1 VRELHLFAGIGG
13 GILAGEMLGHT
24 PVCAVEVDEF
34 RQKLLRRHWSELPIY
49 GDIRSFDGTKWAGR
63 VDLVSGGFP
72 CQDISSAGKGEGL
85 KGPRSGLWFQM
96 LRVVCEIRPRFVF
109 VENSPMLRT
118 RGLGII
124 LRGLAVNGF
133 DAVWETFSAAE
144 VGANHERKRM
154 WILAANTD
162 GERLTEQALHDLRKD
177 RPRATNI
184 VGAGDVA
191 DACGAGL
198 PSPEREKLFGARGW
212 DEGGAATERGWWR
225 SEPDVGRVAHGV
237 PERVDRLKSLGDS
250 QCPLHAATAFQR
262 LMAALTS

>member
-1 VRELHLFAGIGG
+1 MRELHLFAGIGG

-24 PVCAVEVDEF
+24 PVCAVEIDEF
-34 RQKLLRRHWSELPIY
+34 RQRLLRRHWSELPIH
-49 GDIRSFDGTKWAGR
+49 GDIRSFDGTKWKGR

-72 CQDISSAGKGEGL
+72 CQDISAAGKGEGIT
-85 KGPRSGLWFQM
+85 GPRSGLWFQM

-118 RGLGII
+118 RGLGVI
-124 LRGLAVNGF
+124 LRGLAANGF

-162 GERLTEQALHDLRKD
+162 SERCEGEDVDSLRKD
-177 RPRATNI
+177 WSDTGNL
-184 VGAGDVA
+184 VGASDVA
-191 DACGAGL
+191 YACGAGL
-198 PSPEREKLFGARGW
+198 PSPEREKLLTARGW
-212 DEGGAATERGWWR
+212 NEGGAATERSWWS
-225 SEPDVGRVAHGV
+225 SEPDMGRVAHGV
-237 PERVDRLKSLGDS
+237 PERVDRLRSLGDS

-262 LMAALTS
+262 LMAALMS